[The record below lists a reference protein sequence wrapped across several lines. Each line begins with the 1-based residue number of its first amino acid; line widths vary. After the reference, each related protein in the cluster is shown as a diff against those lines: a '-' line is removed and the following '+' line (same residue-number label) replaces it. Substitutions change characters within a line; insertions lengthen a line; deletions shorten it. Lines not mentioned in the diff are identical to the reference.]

1 MNHWKICFIVAALA
15 ATPTTSI
22 VFAEDDVSPAATLR
36 ANAQAL
42 LTKPDARAESVYNAG
57 VNMYRAGEF
66 ELAGELF
73 AAAAS
78 NAKAMIA
85 ARSMYNRGTT
95 SYAQSLKSMQTA
107 GENPQPAPDAQQAV
121 IESLERSLRELK
133 DAVRADPTNIDARA
147 NAELAYRVL
156 KDLKREQE
164 KQQQKDEQKQDEEKK
179 DEEKKD
185 DEKKDDQKKDGEKKD
200 DEKKDDQK
208 KDDEKKDGDKKDD
221 QKKDGEKKD
230 EKKQDQPKPSD
241 DKPQDKPQDKQDS
254 KPMTKQDVERLL
266 QKIRDRERARI
277 LDKLEHE
284 RARTKP
290 APKDW

>member
-1 MNHWKICFIVAALA
+1 MNHWKTCFIAATLA

-36 ANAQAL
+36 ANAEAL

-95 SYAQSLKSMQTA
+95 SYAQSLKSMQTE
-107 GENPQPAPDAQQAV
+107 GENPQPSPDAQQAV

-156 KDLKREQE
+156 KDLKKEQE
-164 KQQQKDEQKQDEEKK
+164 KQQQKNEQKQDDQKK
-179 DEEKKD
+179 DE
-185 DEKKDDQKKDGEKKD
+185 EKKDDQKKDGEKKD
-200 DEKKDDQK
+200 D
-208 KDDEKKDGDKKDD
+208 

-230 EKKQDQPKPSD
+230 GEKKEDQPKPSD

>member
-179 DEEKKD
+179 D
-185 DEKKDDQKKDGEKKD
+185 DEKKDDQKKD

>member
-22 VFAEDDVSPAATLR
+22 VFAEDDVSLAATLR

-185 DEKKDDQKKDGEKKD
+185 DQKKD

>member
-1 MNHWKICFIVAALA
+1 MNHWNICFIVAALA

-185 DEKKDDQKKDGEKKD
+185 DQKKD

>member
-1 MNHWKICFIVAALA
+1 MNHRKICFIAAALA
-15 ATPTTSI
+15 ATTTTCI

-36 ANAQAL
+36 ANAEAL

-78 NAKAMIA
+78 NAKALIA

-95 SYAQSLKSMQTA
+95 SYAQCLKSMQTA
-107 GENPQPAPDAQQAV
+107 GENPQPSPDAQQAV

-156 KDLKREQE
+156 KDLKKEQE
-164 KQQQKDEQKQDEEKK
+164 KQQQKDEQKQDDQKKDEEKK

-185 DEKKDDQKKDGEKKD
+185 EEKKDEEKKDGEKKD
-200 DEKKDDQK
+200 DEKKDDEK
-208 KDDEKKDGDKKDD
+208 KDDE
-221 QKKDGEKKD
+221 KKDGEKKD

>member
-179 DEEKKD
+179 D
-185 DEKKDDQKKDGEKKD
+185 DQKKD